1 MKNFYLDIRRCLLH
15 PCFANVMD
23 ASILTDYDQYSQVP
37 SCKIESLVEILRH
50 HLVTDGASGVRPS
63 RQILDASSPGASS
76 QVTPVSPMA
85 PQPRPD
91 INRTPDKVIVY
102 SFFASS
108 FSLIKMVSRATQTD
122 VTAPNMRSLQVLEQ
136 NDIKVLSIHGGK
148 KQQERVA
155 LLEEFKSSG
164 RDGPRVL
171 LISNVGSVG
180 LNIAFANVLII
191 VVRVKHAFSR
201 ICAN

>member
-50 HLVTDGASGVRPS
+50 HLATDGASGVRPS